1 MRIKLPMTKTAL
13 IMILAVF
20 IGAFALTGCSDD
32 DENKIDVCNQ
42 DDEEYVVK
50 LYHENDQLADDFRLG
65 EWYDFADLCDKFK
78 NVATGWY
85 YITIH
90 ENSAEAAASDTSEKF
105 YMESNTTRNFWIK
118 SPGELKTSEDGI
130 IEVCNTDDEEYS
142 VKLHSD
148 SDDVVV
154 DNFWLEEVYDITH
167 TCDNFE
173 GIPNGSYYI
182 TIHENGVE
190 TASDTSEVFVYDGAA
205 DKFFKIESPG
215 RIERD

>member
-1 MRIKLPMTKTAL
+1 MRIKLSVSRTAL

-32 DENKIDVCNQ
+32 DENSISVCNQ
-42 DDEEYVVK
+42 DNEEYVVK
-50 LYHENDQLADDFRLG
+50 LHHDSNGNIADDFRLG

-90 ENSAEAAASDTSEKF
+90 EGSAEAVAEDTSDRFYMASDTS
-105 YMESNTTRNFWIK
+105 RNFWIT
-118 SPGELKTSEDGI
+118 TSGNLETSDEGI
-130 IEVCNTDDEEYS
+130 IRVCNNDDEQYR
-142 VKLHSD
+142 VKLHSENGEIVRD
-148 SDDVVV
+148 
-154 DNFWLEEVYDITH
+154 FWLEEAYDLRH

-173 GIPNGSYYI
+173 DISNGSYYI
-182 TIHENGVE
+182 TIHEDDAQ

-205 DKFFKIESPG
+205 DSFFKIDSTG
-215 RIERD
+215 GIEKD